1 VIAAPHTPET
11 YKLFDRGRI
20 RKMKRSAYL
29 INVGRGV
36 IVDLA
41 DLTAALQAGEIAGA
55 GLDVFE
61 VEPLPP
67 GHPLWKMPNVI
78 ITPHTAAASPRIAE
92 RHLATLLDNLRR
104 FTTGQPLRNVVD
116 KERWY

>member
-1 VIAAPHTPET
+1 
-11 YKLFDRGRI
+11 
-20 RKMKRSAYL
+20 MKRSAYL
-29 INVGRGV
+29 INIGRGA

-67 GHPLWKMPNVI
+67 EHPLWQMPNVI
-78 ITPHTAAASPRIAE
+78 ITPHCAAASPRVPE
-92 RHLATLLDNLRR
+92 RHLETLLDNLRR
-104 FTTGQPLRNVVD
+104 FVGGQPLRNVVD
-116 KERWY
+116 KKMWC